1 MAQGTDSKRGEWKGG
16 RLCVCFPVERYKYDE
31 ATAAEAAYNLSTHV
45 CALRVGVS
53 VCLSPSLSLSLECV
67 TRILAHTHTHIDTH
81 IDTVQALV
89 TWPNRHFV
97 IL

>member
-1 MAQGTDSKRGEWKGG
+1 M
-16 RLCVCFPVERYKYDE
+16 CFPVERYKYDE

-53 VCLSPSLSLSLECV
+53 VCLPLSLSCV
-67 TRILAHTHTHIDTH
+67 CGMCYKDIGTHTIDTH